1 MAADLFLSC
10 DWGTTAFRLRVIQLP
25 ELTILA
31 EETSK
36 QGIADTFALW
46 QQQPEKNRFTFYTTI
61 LQQHI
66 QALEQ
71 KLHIALPHI
80 PIIISGMASSTIGMI
95 DLPYKDMP
103 VATDGSN
110 LFVHTIPASESFLH
124 EVMMISGIKT
134 DSDVMRGEETK
145 IIGAIDADNNNEAQI
160 LIFPGTHSKHVQVK
174 GNTAVDFHTY
184 MTGEFFALLTQK
196 SVLAASV
203 AEGGHFDLP
212 GNIKSFK
219 KGVSDSRQQNLLHS
233 CFEVR
238 VNNLFDRYTKQQS
251 YYYLS
256 GLLIGTEVKELLPAD
271 RAKITVVIN
280 DVLRP
285 YYQMAFE
292 VLGLSPQ
299 TVIKSADKALI
310 KGQYIIYR
318 QLKIETDSSKSW

>member
-1 MAADLFLSC
+1 MGATELFLSC
-10 DWGTTAFRLRVIQLP
+10 DWGTSAFRLRVIKMP

-31 EETSK
+31 EESTK
-36 QGIADTFALW
+36 QGTATTFALW
-46 QQQPEKNRFTFYTTI
+46 QQQPQKDRLTFYTTI

-71 KLHIALPHI
+71 KLHMSLDNI
-80 PIIISGMASSTIGMI
+80 PLIISGMASSTIGMI
-95 DLPYKDMP
+95 DLPYKDIPFMTNGSDLL
-103 VATDGSN
+103 VHTVKATD
-110 LFVHTIPASESFLH
+110 LFLH
-124 EVMMISGIKT
+124 DMLIISGVKT

-145 IIGAIDADNNNEAQI
+145 IIGSMNATITGEQL
-160 LIFPGTHSKHVQVK
+160 LITPGTHSKHVRVK
-174 GNTAVDFHTY
+174 GNRAVDFRTY
-184 MTGEFFALLTQK
+184 MTGEFFALLSQK

-203 AEGGHFDLP
+203 EEGDTLDIP
-212 GNIKSFK
+212 ANRESFK
-219 KGVSDSRQQNLLHS
+219 KGISDSLQQNLLHS

-271 RAKITVVIN
+271 VATITVVIN

-285 YYQMAFE
+285 YYQTAFE
-292 VLGLSPQ
+292 VLGLSDKMI
-299 TVIKSADKALI
+299 IKSADESLI

-318 QLKIETDSSKSW
+318 QLKNKVDGSN